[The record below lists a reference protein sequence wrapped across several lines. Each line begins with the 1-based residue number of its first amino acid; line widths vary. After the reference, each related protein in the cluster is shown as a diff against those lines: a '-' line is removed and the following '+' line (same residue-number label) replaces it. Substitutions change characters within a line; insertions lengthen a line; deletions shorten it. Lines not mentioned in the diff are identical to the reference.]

1 MIKNIALGLILVCS
15 LIACKSKE
23 AFNYSEDFVKKEK
36 SLEPSIEKTEKDLEA
51 LIAEEKFDSVAI
63 VAEQMESKVQAVL
76 AEINT
81 APAPDA
87 EGGEKFKVDVKKYF
101 EFIKSIYTN
110 YKTYGKATN
119 QEARDVEIERLQALV
134 ARGEEVTKTMVA
146 AQEVYAKANGFKL
159 ESSK

>member
-1 MIKNIALGLILVCS
+1 MIKNITLALFLICTLV
-15 LIACKSKE
+15 ACKSKN
-23 AFNYSEDFVKKEK
+23 AFNYSENFVKKEK
-36 SLEPSIEKTEKDLEA
+36 SLAPSIEKTEKDLEV
-51 LIAEEKFDSVAI
+51 LIAAENYDSVAI

-76 AEINT
+76 AEIIA

-110 YKTYGKATN
+110 YKSYGKATN
-119 QEARDVEIERLQALV
+119 QVARDVEIERLQALV
-134 ARGEEVTKTMVA
+134 ARGEEVTKTMVV